1 MCRMCSTIRDAK
13 TMRTRGQQSGLT
25 IIELMVAMVAGAI
38 VAVTAGAMLYYGY
51 VAWRQN
57 NAVVDIQRDATVA
70 LGAIGR
76 AVRGAVGVAVGAEL
90 RATNAAGVVQRFHV
104 GGDGLL
110 YEQPD
115 TLDPAEILLTVT
127 PQVTVAAFSSA
138 AADDGVAVHLDLL
151 GDETRVTNSV
161 VFHTRN

>member
-1 MCRMCSTIRDAK
+1 
-13 TMRTRGQQSGLT
+13 MRTKRERRGLT
-25 IIELMVAMVAGAI
+25 IIELMVATAAGAI
-38 VAVTAGAMLYYGY
+38 VAVTAGSMLYYGH

-57 NAVVDIQRDATVA
+57 NALVDIQRDATVA

-76 AVRGAVGVAVGAEL
+76 AVRGSVGVAVGAEL
-90 RATNAAGVVQRFHV
+90 RATNAAGVVRRFHV
-104 GGDGLL
+104 VNVGGNGLL

-115 TLDPAEILLTVT
+115 TQDPAEILLTVT
-127 PQVTVAAFSSA
+127 PEVTVAAFSSA
-138 AADDGVAVHLDLL
+138 AADDGVAVHLDLQ